1 MTLELLENTNIAP
14 DLKNKPNPQDSSSLV
29 GSMLSKVMDLHDLD
43 KYIFTSKKRDLK
55 EEDLPSEDENQPS
68 DIDSEDEELET
79 DSLFDEVQ
87 EDLEVEWDENTPVE
101 DIISDEEIAKEFVV
115 FLKNNSDENG
125 SEETESM
132 DLEESKVMNEKND
145 AVLDDEDPDNDHYPE
160 ETNKKTKKKKDIN
173 DEVEDEDGTL
183 ETDGYISDLI
193 GQIITY

>member
-115 FLKNNSDENG
+115 FLKNNSDEDG

>member
-55 EEDLPSEDENQPS
+55 EEDLPSEDENQPY

-115 FLKNNSDENG
+115 FLKNNSDEDG

>member
-101 DIISDEEIAKEFVV
+101 DIISDEEIVKEFVV
-115 FLKNNSDENG
+115 FLKNNSDEDG

>member
-115 FLKNNSDENG
+115 FLKNNSDEDG

-160 ETNKKTKKKKDIN
+160 ETNKKTKKKDIN

>member
-101 DIISDEEIAKEFVV
+101 DIISDEEIVKEFVI
-115 FLKNNSDENG
+115 FLKNNSDEDG